1 MHDLLFLKQVGF
13 MTSKPVYVQEFGR
26 EKKNTGEIGIKEN
39 TLFTIIDSRLHKE
52 WLSW

>member
-1 MHDLLFLKQVGF
+1 MHNLLFLKQVGF
-13 MTSKPVYVQEFGR
+13 MTSKPMCVQEFGR

>member
-1 MHDLLFLKQVGF
+1 
-13 MTSKPVYVQEFGR
+13 MTGKPVCVQEFGR

-39 TLFTIIDSRLHKE
+39 TLFTIIDSQLHRE